1 MTSPEIYAIARSVGL
16 AVVANHGLRP
26 AGAPPLPVEL
36 EAGGVKVATFLPL
49 DEKLVIGGFSQ
60 WTASARS
67 EDAVLLQLAQG
78 AVAALWQPKLSE
90 EGRTALFAVIDR
102 CIGRLPRLPVESP

>member
-1 MTSPEIYAIARSVGL
+1 MTHHEIYAIAKSVGL
-16 AVVANHGLRP
+16 RVVPNTGIRR
-26 AGAPPLPVEL
+26 AGVPPLPVEL

-78 AVAALWQPKLSE
+78 AVAALWRPKLSE
-90 EGRTALFAVIDR
+90 EGRMALFAVIDR
-102 CIGRLPRLPVESP
+102 CIGRLPRLPVASP